1 MALALKKILVPIDFS
16 EISLSALDY
25 AAYIA
30 NNTGAEILILHVFES
45 FEQNSKIDQ
54 VFDYPELIEKGI
66 QSKLNDLKLQRT
78 NLLGIKISTKV
89 VQGKIHHEIDEI
101 ANQEKVDLVV
111 MGTHGASGSKYI
123 LGSNAYRTVLAASK
137 PVLTVSEPKKQ
148 IRFKDILLPIDG
160 SKQTRDKVGT
170 AIDWAKAFDA
180 TIHIVALTA
189 FFDELRIDF
198 GKLKKQVQEIE
209 KQIQAAKVPFTSKM
223 MRHQAISESV
233 LDYSKKI
240 HADLIFIVAER
251 GSRFNDF
258 IIGSA
263 QKNLISASHI
273 PIYSL
278 KAKKK

>member
-1 MALALKKILVPIDFS
+1 MSLTIKKILVPIDFS
-16 EISLSALDY
+16 EISLTAVDY

-30 NNTGAEILILHVFES
+30 KNTGAEILILHVFES

-54 VFDYPELIEKGI
+54 VFDYSELIEKGI
-66 QSKLNDLKLQRT
+66 QGKLDELKSQRT
-78 NLLGIKISTKV
+78 NLLGINIRTRV
-89 VQGKIHHEIDEI
+89 VLGKIHNEIDHI
-101 ANQEKVDLVV
+101 ATEEKVDLIV
-111 MGTHGASGSKYI
+111 MGTHGASGSRYI

-137 PVLTVSEPKKQ
+137 PVLTVSESKKQ
-148 IRFKDILLPIDG
+148 IRFKDIILPIDG
-160 SKQTRDKVGT
+160 SKQTRAKVGI
-170 AIDWAKAFDA
+170 AIDWARAFDA

-209 KQIQAAKVPFTSKM
+209 KQMLAAKVPFTSKM
-223 MRHQAISESV
+223 IRHQAISESV
-233 LDYSKKI
+233 LEYSKKI

-273 PIYSL
+273 PIFSI

>member
-1 MALALKKILVPIDFS
+1 MSLTLKRILVPIDFS
-16 EISLSALDY
+16 EISLTAVDY

-30 NNTGAEILILHVFES
+30 KNTGAEILILHVFES

-54 VFDYPELIEKGI
+54 VFDYTELIEKGI
-66 QSKLNDLKLQRT
+66 QGKLNELKTQRT
-78 NLLGIKISTKV
+78 NLLGINIRTRV
-89 VQGKIHHEIDEI
+89 VQGKIHNEIDHI
-101 ANQEKVDLVV
+101 ATEEKVDLIV
-111 MGTHGASGSKYI
+111 MGTHGASGSRHI

-137 PVLTVSEPKKQ
+137 PVLTVSESKKQ
-148 IRFKDILLPIDG
+148 IRFKDIVLPIDG
-160 SKQTRDKVGT
+160 SKQTRAKVGM

-198 GKLKKQVQEIE
+198 GKLKKQVVEIE
-209 KQIQAAKVPFTSKM
+209 KQMLTAKVPFTSKM
-223 MRHQAISESV
+223 MRHQAISDSV

-251 GSRFNDF
+251 GSRFSDF

-263 QKNLISASHI
+263 QKNLISSSHI
-273 PIYSL
+273 PIISI

>member
-1 MALALKKILVPIDFS
+1 MSLTLKRILVPIDFS
-16 EISLSALDY
+16 EISLTAVDY

-30 NNTGAEILILHVFES
+30 KNTGAEILILHVFES

-54 VFDYPELIEKGI
+54 VFDYTELIEKGI
-66 QSKLNDLKLQRT
+66 QGKLDELKTQRT
-78 NLLGIKISTKV
+78 NLLGINIRTRV
-89 VQGKIHHEIDEI
+89 VMGKIHKEIDKI
-101 ANQEKVDLVV
+101 ATEEKVDLIV
-111 MGTHGASGSKYI
+111 MGTHGASGTRYI

-137 PVLTVSEPKKQ
+137 PVLTVSESKKQ
-148 IRFKDILLPIDG
+148 IRFKDIILPIDG
-160 SKQTRDKVGT
+160 SKETRAKVGI
-170 AIDWAKAFDA
+170 AIEWAKAFDA

-209 KQIQAAKVPFTSKM
+209 KQMLTAKVPFTSKM

-273 PIYSL
+273 PIFSI